1 MVEEFA
7 KLFVAA
13 VYGGLV
19 GIERR
24 IRGQYA
30 GFRTQ
35 LIVCVGSCLFTIISI
50 KVFEVYGKPAD
61 PGRIAAQIITGI
73 GFLGA
78 GAILK
83 HGNYIRGLTTAA
95 SLWIV
100 SAIGMAVGFGEYG
113 LGGFATLLVIA
124 NLIILKHMEN
134 ILPKEMYASLTVR
147 TAGSEEP
154 DIKELI
160 GEFKIKLL
168 ETKHKYDA
176 KDNHCEVQLS
186 VKYGKQEQLKQL
198 FNKLKKLPN
207 IVEIKIS

>member
-1 MVEEFA
+1 MEEFA

-50 KVFEVYGKPAD
+50 KVFEIYGKPAD

-95 SLWIV
+95 SLWMV

-124 NLIILKHMEN
+124 NLIILKHMET
-134 ILPKEMYASLTVR
+134 ILPKEMYAFLTIR
-147 TAGSEEP
+147 TSGTEEL

-160 GEFKIKLL
+160 GAFKIKAL
-168 ETKHKYDA
+168 ETKHKYNA
-176 KDNHCEVQLS
+176 RDNNCEIEVS
-186 VKYGKQEQLKQL
+186 VKYGSQAQLNQL
-198 FNKLKKLPN
+198 YSSLKTLPN
-207 IVEIKIS
+207 LLEIKIS